1 MLLPILLTPRVL
13 VISYHCCRFRTAYD
27 GCAPDVKYPGD
38 DSPVVWGACGH
49 AFHLQVGF
57 DGMGGTRY
65 EGVGMGGMRPCIPPA
80 GTICPRESPC
90 GMPFPPAV
98 HPEVAGQQRGAG
110 LPHVP
115 EEVALQGGGSRRSG
129 LEGGVDGGGATRVQ
143 MYNQVRGRGK
153 GCT

>member
-1 MLLPILLTPRVL
+1 MR
-13 VISYHCCRFRTAYD
+13 
-27 GCAPDVKYPGD
+27 GCGC
-38 DSPVVWGACGH
+38 GGH
-49 AFHLQVGF
+49 AA
-57 DGMGGTRY
+57 M
-65 EGVGMGGMRPCIPPA
+65 PCICRYDLA
-80 GTICPRESPC
+80 EGAAVLASRVNEMS
-90 GMPFPPAV
+90 FPPAV